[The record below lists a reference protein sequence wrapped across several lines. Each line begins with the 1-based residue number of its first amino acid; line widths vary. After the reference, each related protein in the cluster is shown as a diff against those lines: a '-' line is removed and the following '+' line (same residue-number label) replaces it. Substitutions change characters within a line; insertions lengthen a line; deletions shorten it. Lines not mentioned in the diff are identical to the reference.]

1 LGLAAATR
9 FYAVTWLG
17 ERVVADIR
25 KSVFDNV
32 LGLSP
37 QFFEV
42 TRTGEVLSRMTADTT
57 LIQTVVGSSASMA
70 LRNLVTLTGGL
81 ALMFFTSVK
90 LTLLVVGAVV
100 VVMLPLL
107 LFGRWVRKL
116 SRASQDSI
124 ADTAARGAETLNAVP
139 TVQAFTQENYERRAF
154 GDAVERA
161 FVFAKSRTLARAIL
175 TAIAIFTA
183 FAGLATV
190 GLIGLHDFI
199 GGHISAGQLVAFIF
213 YGILTGGGVGALS
226 EVWGDLQRAAGA
238 SERLMELLHE
248 VPAIRPP
255 AHPLQLPPKPSGG
268 VRFENITFRYPTRPD
283 FKALNGFSLD
293 VAGGEAV
300 ALVGPSGAGKS
311 TVFQLMLRFF
321 DAQAGSIRFDGVDIT
336 QLDPVA
342 LRQKI
347 AVVSQEPV
355 IFSGSIAANIRYGRE
370 HASDEQVRAAAD
382 AAAASEFIEKL
393 PHGFDTLVGE
403 RGVTLSGRAGQ
414 SDGGPHHFGDRAPFL
429 HHSAAQAHCGDGRGQ
444 GGGARQPCRADG
456 RRRALCPAGVAA
468 ICGCYAMRLGRPR
481 RIGRALAMLGIVVL
495 VSATA
500 RAVWSNGVFSS
511 VPTGF
516 LGSCKVAGA
525 VPGVQDMEAA
535 NGMAFISVA
544 SARGP
549 SVGDGIYAMPLAGG
563 ALRKLAG
570 APRDFHPRG
579 IGLYRTPDGKGLFL
593 MAVNRRSGGASAR
606 AGATNNNGRF
616 SIDSFEVTDP
626 AGTPALVAQGTVE
639 GGMLINPQ
647 DVAVASPGSFY
658 VANGTAGKNPLLHIP
673 QTYGVIPGGNVLF
686 FNGMTFKEVADGLYG
701 TRSLILT
708 GGGTH
713 LVVGG
718 LLSRSLTSFSREPFT
733 GALTETG
740 TLLVGAGPE
749 RLSLDGQGQLWV
761 GGHANLMDWRAFNA
775 DPSKRA
781 PSQLFRVSLVN
792 GVPQE
797 ATQVYGNDGGE
808 LAGASVG
815 IAAGNRLLIGSS
827 LDTKLLDCQMN

>member
-1 LGLAAATR
+1 MARGDSDFSKETARVAAGRPKAKSLAPLRALLPFLRPYRGRIMVAVVALIASSTATLILPQFARGLIDARGLSAAQAHALTDFYAAFIVAAAVLGMASATR

-25 KSVFDNV
+25 KAVFDNV

-57 LIQTVVGSSASMA
+57 LIQTVVGSSASLA

-154 GDAVERA
+154 ALSVERA
-161 FVFAKSRTLARAIL
+161 FEFAKSRTLARAIL

-183 FAGLATV
+183 FSGLATV

-248 VPAIRPP
+248 VPAIAAP
-255 AHPLQLPPKPSGG
+255 ARPLQLPAHPSGA
-268 VRFENITFRYPTRPD
+268 VRFEDVTFRYPTRPD

-293 VAGGEAV
+293 VPGGEAV

-321 DAQAGSIRFDGVDIT
+321 DAQGGGIRFDGVDIT
-336 QLDPVA
+336 QLDPIA

-370 HASDEQVRAAAD
+370 DATDEQVRAAAD
-382 AAAASEFIEKL
+382 AAAASEFIVKL
-393 PHGFDTLVGE
+393 PQGFDTLVGE
-403 RGVTLSGRAGQ
+403 RGVTLSGGQRQRLAIARAILR
-414 SDGGPHHFGDRAPFL
+414 DAPL
-429 HHSAAQAHCGDGRGQ
+429 LLLDEATSALDAENERLVQTALGNLMVGRTTLVIAHRFSTIQ
-444 GGGARQPCRADG
+444 
-456 RRRALCPAGVAA
+456 
-468 ICGCYAMRLGRPR
+468 RLKR
-481 RIGRALAMLGIVVL
+481 IVVI
-495 VSATA
+495 
-500 RAVWSNGVFSS
+500 
-511 VPTGF
+511 
-516 LGSCKVAGA
+516 
-525 VPGVQDMEAA
+525 DE
-535 NGMAFISVA
+535 
-544 SARGP
+544 
-549 SVGDGIYAMPLAGG
+549 
-563 ALRKLAG
+563 
-570 APRDFHPRG
+570 
-579 IGLYRTPDGKGLFL
+579 
-593 MAVNRRSGGASAR
+593 
-606 AGATNNNGRF
+606 GR
-616 SIDSFEVTDP
+616 V
-626 AGTPALVAQGTVE
+626 VAQGSHAE
-639 GGMLINPQ
+639 LM
-647 DVAVASPGSFY
+647 A
-658 VANGTAGKNPLLHIP
+658 AG
-673 QTYGVIPGGNVLF
+673 
-686 FNGMTFKEVADGLYG
+686 GLYA
-701 TRSLILT
+701 RLASLQ
-708 GGGTH
+708 
-713 LVVGG
+713 
-718 LLSRSLTSFSREPFT
+718 F
-733 GALTETG
+733 
-740 TLLVGAGPE
+740 
-749 RLSLDGQGQLWV
+749 
-761 GGHANLMDWRAFNA
+761 A
-775 DPSKRA
+775 DA
-781 PSQLFRVSLVN
+781 PL
-792 GVPQE
+792 
-797 ATQVYGNDGGE
+797 
-808 LAGASVG
+808 
-815 IAAGNRLLIGSS
+815 
-827 LDTKLLDCQMN
+827 